1 MACDASPLR
10 AVAAVQDALAS
21 GALPREQAAAS
32 ARRILALKARWGL
45 APHAADPPAP

>member
-10 AVAAVQDALAS
+10 AVAAVRRALAD
-21 GALPREQAAAS
+21 GTLPRAQADAS

-45 APHAADPPAP
+45 APRSDG